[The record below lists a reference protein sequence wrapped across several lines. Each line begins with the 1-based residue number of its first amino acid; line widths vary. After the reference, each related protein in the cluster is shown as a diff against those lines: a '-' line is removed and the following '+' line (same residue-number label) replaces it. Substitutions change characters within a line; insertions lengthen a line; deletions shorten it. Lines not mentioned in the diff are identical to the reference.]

1 MQMNIFNH
9 NSNLRSIFSNHRT
22 ANIYEQEWNE
32 AMMKLANSRH
42 RLSAAD
48 EEAIKKIANKL

>member
-1 MQMNIFNH
+1 MQMNLFDH
-9 NSNLRSIFSNHRT
+9 NSNYFSHRT

-32 AMMKLANSRH
+32 AMIKLANSRH

-48 EEAIKKIANKL
+48 EEVIKKIADKL

>member
-1 MQMNIFNH
+1 MNLFNNTFRAY
-9 NSNLRSIFSNHRT
+9 NSKT

-32 AMMKLANSRH
+32 VMMKLANSRH

-48 EEAIKKIANKL
+48 EEAIKKIADKL

>member
-1 MQMNIFNH
+1 MNLFNH
-9 NSNLRSIFSNHRT
+9 NSNFSSHRT

-42 RLSAAD
+42 RLTVED
-48 EEAIKKIANKL
+48 ENAIKQIANKL

>member
-1 MQMNIFNH
+1 MNLFDH
-9 NSNLRSIFSNHRT
+9 NSNYFNHRT

-42 RLSAAD
+42 RLTVED
-48 EEAIKKIANKL
+48 EKAIKQIADKL

>member
-1 MQMNIFNH
+1 MQMNLFNH
-9 NSNLRSIFSNHRT
+9 NSNFSNHRT

-42 RLSAAD
+42 QLTVED
-48 EEAIKKIANKL
+48 ENTIKKIANKL

>member
-1 MQMNIFNH
+1 MNIFNH

-42 RLSAAD
+42 RLSVAD

>member
-1 MQMNIFNH
+1 MNLFDY
-9 NSNLRSIFSNHRT
+9 NSNYFNHRT

-42 RLSAAD
+42 RLTAED
-48 EEAIKKIANKL
+48 EKAIKKIANKL